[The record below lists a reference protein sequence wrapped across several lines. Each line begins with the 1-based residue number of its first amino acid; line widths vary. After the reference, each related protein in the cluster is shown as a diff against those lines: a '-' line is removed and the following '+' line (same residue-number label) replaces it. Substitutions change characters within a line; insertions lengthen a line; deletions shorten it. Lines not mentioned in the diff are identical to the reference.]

1 MIGLNYLGKMGQ
13 LGNQMF
19 QYAALK
25 GIAAKHNYKTII
37 PNHNEL
43 IVDALG
49 NKLRIELFD
58 AFDIP
63 CGPMDIGITSNGEV
77 HEPHYHFSQE

>member
-19 QYAALK
+19 QYASLM
-25 GIAAKHNYKTII
+25 GIANKLNKPFAI
-37 PNHNEL
+37 PNHDEL

-58 AFDIP
+58 AFKVKPDKVAGVWQI
-63 CGPMDIGITSNGEV
+63 
-77 HEPHYHFSQE
+77 